1 MKPAVALATVHILSG
16 LFQCDLCL
24 FWLGFILVF
33 TVPAVYMRKKDMIDQ
48 TYLKVSGQAEDA
60 FGNVWAKVPKYSDL
74 KED

>member
-1 MKPAVALATVHILSG
+1 M
-16 LFQCDLCL
+16 
-24 FWLGFILVF
+24 VF